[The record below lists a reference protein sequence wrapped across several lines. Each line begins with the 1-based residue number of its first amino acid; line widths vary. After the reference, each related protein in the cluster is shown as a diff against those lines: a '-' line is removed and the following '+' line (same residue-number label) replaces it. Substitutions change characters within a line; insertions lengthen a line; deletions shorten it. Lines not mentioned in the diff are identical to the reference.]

1 MKVTR
6 NVIGMK
12 MVKAEEANTSMTM
25 EQAIREVELKKLRD
39 KHGINRS
46 FVNPASHLMV
56 AD

>member
-6 NVIGMK
+6 NVIEMK
-12 MVKAEEANTSMTM
+12 MAKADEANASMTM
-25 EQAIREVELKKLRD
+25 EQAIREVELKKLRG